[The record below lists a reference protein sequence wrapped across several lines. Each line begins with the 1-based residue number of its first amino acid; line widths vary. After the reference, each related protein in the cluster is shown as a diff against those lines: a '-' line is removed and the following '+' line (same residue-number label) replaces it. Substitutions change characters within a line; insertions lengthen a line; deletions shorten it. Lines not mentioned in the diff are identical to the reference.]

1 MMIIEEKTKSLLQ
14 ALKRDELTPLSVPGV
29 ALYDPPWT
37 PPFMRRNEV
46 LVEIE
51 GGGSGG

>member
-1 MMIIEEKTKSLLQ
+1 M
-14 ALKRDELTPLSVPGV
+14 TPRSEPGV

-46 LVEIE
+46 MVEIVE
-51 GGGSGG
+51 GGAGG